1 MRRTCRNGS
10 GGGVSIEIE
19 CTARRVGKGQGKL
32 RLLGMVEEEEINLR
46 SRKLR
51 RKGTALASAQNAAL
65 CFMTRFGL
73 DISDYDITFN
83 VPGGIPMDGP
93 SAGIALCVAL
103 MSAITLKPPIP
114 MLAMTGEITSRGEV
128 KPVGG
133 VREKLAAG
141 IEAGAQ
147 TLIIPSANYEPDF
160 DKLNATILSV
170 SDITDV
176 MRISFGLSSKEE
188 WIDGVIPL
196 MA

>member
-1 MRRTCRNGS
+1 M
-10 GGGVSIEIE
+10 
-19 CTARRVGKGQGKL
+19 GKGQGKL

-133 VREKLAAG
+133 VREKLAEQGARVRRMLSAFPYARIYNRRLIQQLRERSEAVRAEIRRKEQAIREESEQREARIRMAMKKLRAEHKAG
-141 IEAGAQ
+141 
-147 TLIIPSANYEPDF
+147 
-160 DKLNATILSV
+160 K
-170 SDITDV
+170 
-176 MRISFGLSSKEE
+176 R
-188 WIDGVIPL
+188 
-196 MA
+196 

>member
-1 MRRTCRNGS
+1 M
-10 GGGVSIEIE
+10 
-19 CTARRVGKGQGKL
+19 
-32 RLLGMVEEEEINLR
+32 
-46 SRKLR
+46 
-51 RKGTALASAQNAAL
+51 
-65 CFMTRFGL
+65 
-73 DISDYDITFN
+73 
-83 VPGGIPMDGP
+83 PGGIPMDGP

-188 WIDGVIPL
+188 WIGGVIPL

>member
-1 MRRTCRNGS
+1 
-10 GGGVSIEIE
+10 
-19 CTARRVGKGQGKL
+19 
-32 RLLGMVEEEEINLR
+32 
-46 SRKLR
+46 
-51 RKGTALASAQNAAL
+51 
-65 CFMTRFGL
+65 
-73 DISDYDITFN
+73 
-83 VPGGIPMDGP
+83 
-93 SAGIALCVAL
+93 
-103 MSAITLKPPIP
+103 

-141 IEAGAQ
+141 IESGAQ